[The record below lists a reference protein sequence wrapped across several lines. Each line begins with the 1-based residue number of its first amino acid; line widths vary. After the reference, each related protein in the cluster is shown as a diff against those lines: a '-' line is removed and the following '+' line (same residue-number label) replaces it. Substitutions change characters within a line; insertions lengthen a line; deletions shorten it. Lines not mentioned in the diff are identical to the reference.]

1 MHSTVLRQSTGTNPT
16 GTKRE
21 SRKFRKLAM
30 ALLIGFVIAGPAHAE
45 SDFAQRSGQA
55 FDLIVVRPL
64 GVGRILMGVVAFI
77 PAVIFAQVPSSDRLQ
92 SSVAETWRFF
102 VYDQVEATFMTPLG
116 EFEEEY

>member
-1 MHSTVLRQSTGTNPT
+1 MHRPSTGI
-16 GTKRE
+16 KRE
-21 SRKFRKLAM
+21 SRRIRKLTV
-30 ALLIGFVIAGPAHAE
+30 ALLAGFLFASSAHAE
-45 SDFAQRSGQA
+45 GDFAQRSSQA

-92 SSVAETWRFF
+92 SSVAETWNFF
-102 VYDQVEATFMTPLG
+102 VGDQVEATFMTPLG